1 MELLLKA
8 GAEKD
13 AQNDKGQT
21 AIHITVGKGHVDTT
35 RLLLAHGV
43 SVNIKVQLNVVG
55 DPDSFQIQ
63 TFSCYRFSL
72 LIDPT

>member
-43 SVNIKVQLNVVG
+43 SVNIKVQTVCGSRL
-55 DPDSFQIQ
+55 
-63 TFSCYRFSL
+63 FSNPNIFL
-72 LIDPT
+72 LPALVTLVQL